1 MPTPIEE
8 IRTVAKRLQPLEIPF
23 TFIGGA
29 VLGLLVDDPILSEV
43 RSTKDVD
50 VVVEVVTYTSQ
61 AMFRAKGTPKPSLR
75 IPASLRAATARQGFS
90 PLKPRRKGVPPCG
103 ILPKGKHPLGTPQ
116 TKAVASLAPLPN
128 RPPIGI
134 APASRP
140 RWTGPEGQ
148 LLGCK

>member
-75 IPASLRAATARQGFS
+75 IPASFRAQPPGRGCP
-90 PLKPRRKGVPPCG
+90 PLKTR
-103 ILPKGKHPLGTPQ
+103 T
-116 TKAVASLAPLPN
+116 TKAF
-128 RPPIGI
+128 RPWG
-134 APASRP
+134 
-140 RWTGPEGQ
+140 T
-148 LLGCK
+148 LT